1 MHNERRSVGTT
12 GIPGGLPY
20 PVGIGY
26 VFIPYGVEREDYIK
40 TCYQTN
46 TVALRT
52 EGGDFF
58 KNVPVPDAIM
68 TDIVFPEDVALSN
81 GSVVAFA
88 VIPKHNAPVVFA
100 VLGLKDALGRLVEEG
115 QFKVSKSMGDNSAG
129 IDIHTKGSPSV
140 SVAATGAGSK
150 ITFKVASN
158 DEDSKFEVLT
168 KGDVEVYGSKHVRVF
183 VGEEV
188 SLELVDEKLE
198 PIAHIRYNKDTKIW
212 QIFGDSG
219 SDGQPAIL
227 GDDWIEKAEKIC
239 DLISDFAQAVS
250 TMTVGVLAPQS
261 PSGPPVNPAPFV
273 QVKTQITQL
282 KQQLKDTLSK
292 RVKID

>member
-1 MHNERRSVGTT
+1 M
-12 GIPGGLPY
+12 
-20 PVGIGY
+20 
-26 VFIPYGVEREDYIK
+26 
-40 TCYQTN
+40 
-46 TVALRT
+46 
-52 EGGDFF
+52 
-58 KNVPVPDAIM
+58 
-68 TDIVFPEDVALSN
+68 
-81 GSVVAFA
+81 FA
-88 VIPKHNAPVVFA
+88 
-100 VLGLKDALGRLVEEG
+100 
-115 QFKVSKSMGDNSAG
+115 
-129 IDIHTKGSPSV
+129 
-140 SVAATGAGSK
+140 
-150 ITFKVASN
+150 
-158 DEDSKFEVLT
+158 
-168 KGDVEVYGSKHVRVF
+168 
-183 VGEEV
+183 GEEV

-282 KQQLKDTLSK
+282 KQQLKDTLNK

>member
-1 MHNERRSVGTT
+1 MHSERKSIGTT
-12 GIPGGLPY
+12 GISGALSHPI
-20 PVGIGY
+20 GIGY
-26 VFIPYGVEREDYIK
+26 VFIPFGVEREDYIK

-58 KNVPVPDAIM
+58 KNVPVPDSIM
-68 TDIVFPEDVALSN
+68 TDIVFPKDVALSN

-88 VIPKHNAPVVFA
+88 VVPKHNAPVVFSI
-100 VLGLKDALGRLVEEG
+100 LGLKDAIGKLVEEG
-115 QFKVSKSMGDNSAG
+115 QYKIFKSNVDNSAG
-129 IDIHTKGSPSV
+129 IDIHTKDVPSINF
-140 SVAATGAGSK
+140 AATGSGSK

-158 DEDSKFEVLT
+158 EEDSKFEVLT

-183 VGEEV
+183 AGEEV
-188 SLELVDEKLE
+188 SLELVDEKLDA
-198 PIAHIRYNKDTKIW
+198 IAHIRYNKDTKIW

-227 GDDWIEKAEKIC
+227 GDDWIDKAEQIC
-239 DLISDFAQAVS
+239 DLVSDLAQSVS
-250 TMTVGVLAPQS
+250 TLTVSVLAPQS
-261 PSGPPVNPAPFV
+261 PSGPPVNPAPFLK
-273 QVKTQITQL
+273 VKTQISQL
-282 KQQLKDTLSK
+282 KQQLKNTLSK